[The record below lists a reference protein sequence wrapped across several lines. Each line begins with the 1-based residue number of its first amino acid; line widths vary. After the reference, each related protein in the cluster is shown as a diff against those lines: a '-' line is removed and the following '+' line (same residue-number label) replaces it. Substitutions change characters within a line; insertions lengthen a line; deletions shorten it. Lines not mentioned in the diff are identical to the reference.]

1 MAYILN
7 CQVGPA
13 YNGRTPVPIS
23 LQDAAEQSIWS
34 ENMTSLQF
42 SDSGSLLLRCVRYQS
57 RACFSQKTRKT
68 TKKVARSLHFGR
80 RLFYTNTS
88 SDVFLEG
95 FWSSRDE
102 RWWLVI
108 FAVPP
113 WTWVVI
119 PPLVQK
125 FHLRPVKFQ
134 VNMQDSQG
142 DEEEA
147 GLLMEGI
154 WVARDVRKPCT

>member
-1 MAYILN
+1 MAYVLN

-23 LQDAAEQSIWS
+23 LQDTAEQSIWS

-57 RACFSQKTRKT
+57 RVCFFYKKQQKRQ
-68 TKKVARSLHFGR
+68 KKVARSFHFGR
-80 RLFYTNTS
+80 LFFTQVPHLMLFWR
-88 SDVFLEG
+88 VFGAPKMKGDL
-95 FWSSRDE
+95 
-102 RWWLVI
+102 LVI

-113 WTWVVI
+113 WTWAVI

-125 FHLRPVKFQ
+125 FHLRPGEI
-134 VNMQDSQG
+134 SG
-142 DEEEA
+142 
-147 GLLMEGI
+147 
-154 WVARDVRKPCT
+154 